1 MNWTIDLE
9 TEIKRNLRSNM
20 EIAKENTRKDIYHL
34 DKQEKYQFSLNCSFS
49 RDDYRIQQEPVA
61 GKQQQEMIVP
71 AEDSGEEK
79 ARRTKK
85 QRKCARSTEQER
97 KASN

>member
-1 MNWTIDLE
+1 
-9 TEIKRNLRSNM
+9 M

-79 ARRTKK
+79 ARRYKK
-85 QRKCARSTEQER
+85 TEKVRPEH
-97 KASN
+97 